1 MRIKISR
8 PTEEGISFAKEYLEE
23 ERDELPY
30 YGFSLEPGV
39 ISILSL
45 TRRGVYPS
53 FLSDLRNGKLDN
65 NEYDIDLFPFKW
77 TNYLIIK
84 RYLDKVNEA
93 TREANPITQ
102 LSRELGLKHG
112 SYKNVFKTHPSS
124 SYFPSFVPNK
134 KTKTKHG
141 GKKRRIRARRTH
153 RRRS

>member
-1 MRIKISR
+1 MHIKINR
-8 PTEEGISFAKEYLEE
+8 PTDEGISFAKAYLEE
-23 ERDELPY
+23 EHDEVPY
-30 YGFSLEPGV
+30 YGP
-39 ISILSL
+39 L
-45 TRRGVYPS
+45 TRVVNSG
-53 FLSDLRNGKLDN
+53 FLSNLRNGKLDN

-102 LSRELGLKHG
+102 MSRELGLKHG
-112 SYKNVFKTHPSS
+112 SYKNVFKTHPKS

>member
-8 PTEEGISFAKEYLEE
+8 PTGEGISFAKEYLEE

-30 YGFSLEPGV
+30 YG
-39 ISILSL
+39 SL
-45 TRRGVYPS
+45 TRVVNSG
-53 FLSDLRNGKLDN
+53 FLSNLRNGKLDN

-112 SYKNVFKTHPSS
+112 SYKNVFKTHPNS

-153 RRRS
+153 RCRS